1 MKTVSRPEWKLVSH
15 SNFEKHLAGQIRE
28 VFTEC
33 HMKAQVIWD
42 RNGPCVVFNNDQD
55 ADEFAKHLD

>member
-1 MKTVSRPEWKLVSH
+1 MKTVCRPEWKLMSH
-15 SNFEKHLAGQIRE
+15 LNFERKLSGDIRE

-42 RNGPCVVFNNDQD
+42 RNGPCVVFENAAD
-55 ADEFAKHLD
+55 ADEFTKRF

>member
-15 SNFEKHLAGQIRE
+15 SNFEKKLAGDIRE

-33 HMKAQVIWD
+33 HMNAQVIWD
-42 RNGPCVVFNNDQD
+42 RNGPAVVFEKDSD
-55 ADEFAKHLD
+55 ADEFNRRF

>member
-1 MKTVSRPEWKLVSH
+1 MKTVALPEWKMVSH
-15 SNFEKHLAGQIRE
+15 SNFEQKLVGELKE

-42 RNGPCVVFNNDQD
+42 RNGPAVVFMNDAD
-55 ADEFAKHLD
+55 ADEFTKRF